1 MGMGR
6 PGGPRGGA
14 PRGGGPRGGMG
25 MPGPARPG
33 RPGRAGRPG
42 GPVAGPRG
50 HRGPVRP
57 GPRPMPYRPIPRPMP
72 HPYFRMPPYSLAM
85 NVAWDI
91 YEYRRIY
98 NILQYIKTGYP
109 ISPADRAYIIRVFG
123 RPITPYE
130 VDELLYY
137 MQEQMGYF

>member
-6 PGGPRGGA
+6 PGGPRGGM
-14 PRGGGPRGGMG
+14 GGPR
-25 MPGPARPG
+25 RPG
-33 RPGRAGRPG
+33 RPGGPGRPGRPVGPGRPGRPG
-42 GPVAGPRG
+42 GPVSGPRG
-50 HRGPVRP
+50 HRGPI
-57 GPRPMPYRPIPRPMP
+57 RPMPYRPVPRPMP

-98 NILQYIKTGYP
+98 SILQYIKTGYP
-109 ISPADRAYIIRVFG
+109 ISPADRAYIIGVFG